1 MAESG
6 SSSENL
12 QVQPDDENKHSI
24 SVDQDISLGN
34 DQNYLNG
41 APFME
46 RLLFSRR
53 AVFLTIF
60 IIVTLFLGYQ
70 MFQMKPEASY
80 LRMIPTYHPY
90 IKNFLAN
97 RVNLKALG
105 NSVRICVETTE
116 GNIFTKEYLDTLKKI
131 TDEVFY
137 VPGVNRGSLKSLWTP
152 QTRYTEVTVDG
163 FEGGQV
169 VPRDYDGS
177 QESVDQVRLNV
188 LRSGE
193 IGAIVANDLKSS
205 IIIAPL
211 EDIDPTTRKPLDYLE
226 FSKKIEAIRTQFQND
241 TIKIHITGFAKIV
254 GDLIDGS
261 TRVGLFFLIAF
272 FILLFLLWFNSR
284 CIKSTAMRA
293 ISSIAAVIWQ
303 LGIMRLFG
311 YGLNPYSMLVPF
323 LMFALGVSH
332 GIQMFNAQAR
342 EMLDGADKLQAARLA
357 YRQNYIP
364 GLAALFTDCIGFAL
378 LMTIRIGVIQDIAVG
393 ATIGVVV
400 VAVTDLMFLPILMSY
415 SGISD
420 KTIELI
426 GKRSA
431 GTNHPVWV
439 FLSKFAERKY
449 ATLAVV
455 LAVIGL
461 LGGTYLRKDLK
472 IGDMDPGAPELRA
485 NSRYNLDNAYM
496 NSTYSSSSDVFV
508 VMLDTPPIHK
518 SDYTVVVATQLLKN
532 KLLTLKGVEDVV
544 THVDFIQQLNSA
556 LAEGNLKWVALPRS
570 KVTLENLTTKIPENF
585 MPLDSKITPI
595 MIFLDDHKAETLER
609 VVSTVEEFGSKYD
622 TKDMKFL
629 LAAGNA
635 GIEAATNIEVEKSLM
650 LLTILVYA
658 AVFLTC
664 LITYRNFKSALCVV
678 APLTITSVL
687 CEAIMTK
694 VGIGIKVATLP
705 VIAVGVGIG
714 VDYGIYIYNKLIHY
728 RNEQGHNLKT
738 AYYLTLN
745 TTGRAVAFTG
755 ITLSIGVATWAFSP
769 IKFQADMGLLLTF
782 MFLWNMVG
790 ALVLLPAL
798 VHFLIKD
805 KKGVKELKSLIKE

>member
-1 MAESG
+1 MAKNGIPSD
-6 SSSENL
+6 NRKPH
-12 QVQPDDENKHSI
+12 PDNENKHASAADEKI
-24 SVDQDISLGN
+24 VQGN
-34 DQNYLNG
+34 DQGYLDG

-53 AVFLTIF
+53 PVFLTLF
-60 IIVTLFLGYQ
+60 ILMTLFLGYQ
-70 MFQMKPEASY
+70 MSQMKPEASF

-90 IKNFLAN
+90 IKNYLAN
-97 RVNLKALG
+97 QQDLKTLG

-116 GNIFTKEYLDTLKKI
+116 GNIFTKEYLDTLKKM

-137 VPGVNRGSLKSLWTP
+137 VPGVNRGGLKSLWTP
-152 QTRYTEVTVDG
+152 ITRWSEVTEQGFDG
-163 FEGGQV
+163 GEV
-169 VPRDYDGS
+169 VPPDYDGS
-177 QESVDQVRLNV
+177 QESLDRVRLNV

-193 IGAIVANDLKSS
+193 IGAIVANDFKSS
-205 IIIAPL
+205 IILAPL
-211 EDIDPTTRKPLDYLE
+211 EDIDPTTGKPLDYRE
-226 FSKKIEAIRTQFQND
+226 FSKRIEAIRTQFQND
-241 TIKIHITGFAKIV
+241 HIKIHITGFAKIV

-261 TRVGLFFLIAF
+261 TRVGLFFFIAF
-272 FILLFLLWFNSR
+272 CILLFLLWFNSR

-342 EMLDGADKLQAARLA
+342 EMLAGAHKLKAARLA

-378 LMTIRIGVIQDIAVG
+378 LLTIHIGVIQDIAVG

-420 KTIELI
+420 KTIEII

-431 GTNHPVWV
+431 GTNHPLWV

-449 ATLAVV
+449 ATIAVL

-461 LGGTYLRKDLK
+461 AGGTYIRKDLK
-472 IGDMDPGAPELRA
+472 IGDLDPGAPELRA
-485 NSRYNLDNAYM
+485 DSRYNLDNAYM
-496 NSTYSSSSDVFV
+496 NANYSTSSDVFV
-508 VMLDTPPIHK
+508 VMLDTPPARN
-518 SDYTVVVATQLLKN
+518 SDYSVVVATQLLKN
-532 KLLTLKGVEDVV
+532 KLMTLKGVENVA
-544 THVDFIQQLNSA
+544 THVDFIKKLNSA
-556 LAEGNLKWVALPRS
+556 YMEGNLKWVAVPRS
-570 KVTLENLTTKIPENF
+570 KVALEHLTTKIPPNF

-609 VVSTVEEFGSKYD
+609 VVSAVEDFAAEYD

-658 AVFLTC
+658 AVFITC
-664 LITYRNFKSALCVV
+664 LITYRNFKAAICVV

-687 CEAIMTK
+687 CEAVMTMA
-694 VGIGIKVATLP
+694 GIGIKVATLP

-714 VDYGIYIYNKLIHY
+714 VDYGIYIYNKLVYY
-728 RNEQGHNLKT
+728 RIEKGHKLKT
-738 AYYLTLN
+738 AYYRTLN
-745 TTGRAVAFTG
+745 TTGRAVSFTG

-769 IKFQADMGLLLTF
+769 IKFQADMGFLLTF

-790 ALVLLPAL
+790 AMVLLPAL

-805 KKGVKELKSLIKE
+805 E

>member
-1 MAESG
+1 
-6 SSSENL
+6 
-12 QVQPDDENKHSI
+12 
-24 SVDQDISLGN
+24 
-34 DQNYLNG
+34 
-41 APFME
+41 ME
-46 RLLFSRR
+46 RLLFSKR

-60 IIVTLFLGYQ
+60 IMVTLFLGYE

-97 RVNLKALG
+97 QVNLKALG

-116 GNIFTKEYLDTLKKI
+116 GNIFSKEYLETLKKI
-131 TDEVFY
+131 TDEVFF

-152 QTRYTEVTVDG
+152 QTRYTEVTSDG

-177 QESVDQVRLNV
+177 QESLDQVRLNV

-193 IGAIVANDLKSS
+193 IGAIVANDFKSS

-211 EDIDPTTRKPLDYLE
+211 EDIDPTTRKPLDYRE
-226 FSKKIEAIRTQFQND
+226 FSKRIEAIRTQFQND

-261 TRVGLFFLIAF
+261 TRVGIFFLMAF
-272 FILLFLLWFNSR
+272 CILLFLLWFNSR
-284 CIKSTAMRA
+284 CVKSTAMRA

-342 EMLDGADKLQAARLA
+342 EMLKGAEKLKAARLA

-378 LMTIRIGVIQDIAVG
+378 LLVIRIGVIQDIAVG

-415 SGISD
+415 SGISA

-431 GTNHPVWV
+431 GTKHPMWV
-439 FLSKFAERKY
+439 FLSKFTERKY
-449 ATLAVV
+449 ATIAVV

-472 IGDMDPGAPELRA
+472 IGDMDPGAPELRPD
-485 NSRYNLDNAYM
+485 SRYNLDNAYM
-496 NSTYSSSSDVFV
+496 NTRYSASSDVFV
-508 VMLDTPPIHK
+508 VMLDNVPPTK
-518 SDYTVVVATQLLKN
+518 NSDYSVVVATQLLKN
-532 KLLTLKGVEDVV
+532 QLMRLKGVQNVL
-544 THVDFIQQLNSA
+544 THVDFIEILNAA

-570 KVTLENLTTKIPENF
+570 KVALENLVTKIPENF

-595 MIFLDDHKAETLER
+595 MIFLDDHKAETLQS
-609 VVSTVEEFGSKYD
+609 VVSTVEKFGSKYG

-664 LITYRNFKSALCVV
+664 LITYRNFKAALCVV

-687 CEAIMTK
+687 CEAVMTK

-714 VDYGIYIYNKLIHY
+714 VDYGIYIYNKLIYY
-728 RNEQGHNLKT
+728 RTEHGNKLKT
-738 AYYLTLN
+738 AYYQTLN

-790 ALVLLPAL
+790 ALVLLPAM

-805 KKGVKELKSLIKE
+805 K